1 MKITASVSTRNRYF
15 TTLPLCLTA
24 IANQTKVPEELI
36 IFDDGEH
43 RDIRNEPVYQNIFS
57 HLTKRG
63 IFWHV
68 EFGSGEGQVK
78 NHQRTLETAKH
89 ELIWR
94 LDDDNV
100 PEANV
105 LETLFGELGKQ
116 TGAIGGLV
124 LDPKGNLHPNKLAS
138 SKIEDIF
145 LGQNEQWFPHEK
157 PSIKQVAHLYS
168 TFLFRKEAAAHG
180 YETSLSRVGH
190 REETI
195 FTYEMKRKGWNLQVT
210 PHAVTWHYH
219 NPVGGIRD
227 NTNKEMWDHD
237 EAIFS
242 EKMKQW
248 GVVTNQYFPIVMNNG
263 LGDHLAFKTLMPE
276 ILNKYGNQKILLAV
290 CYPDLYREYAMT
302 NQNVRILSIADAQM
316 SYGEGINQ
324 FDIYKWMVEH
334 HWAGHMLGAF
344 RALYNLETK
353 TV

>member
-1 MKITASVSTRNRYF
+1 
-15 TTLPLCLTA
+15 
-24 IANQTKVPEELI
+24 
-36 IFDDGEH
+36 
-43 RDIRNEPVYQNIFS
+43 
-57 HLTKRG
+57 
-63 IFWHV
+63 
-68 EFGSGEGQVK
+68 
-78 NHQRTLETAKH
+78 
-89 ELIWR
+89 
-94 LDDDNV
+94 
-100 PEANV
+100 
-105 LETLFGELGKQ
+105 
-116 TGAIGGLV
+116 
-124 LDPKGNLHPNKLAS
+124 
-138 SKIEDIF
+138 
-145 LGQNEQWFPHEK
+145 
-157 PSIKQVAHLYS
+157 
-168 TFLFRKEAAAHG
+168 
-180 YETSLSRVGH
+180 
-190 REETI
+190 
-195 FTYEMKRKGWNLQVT
+195 
-210 PHAVTWHYH
+210 
-219 NPVGGIRD
+219 
-227 NTNKEMWDHD
+227 MWDHD